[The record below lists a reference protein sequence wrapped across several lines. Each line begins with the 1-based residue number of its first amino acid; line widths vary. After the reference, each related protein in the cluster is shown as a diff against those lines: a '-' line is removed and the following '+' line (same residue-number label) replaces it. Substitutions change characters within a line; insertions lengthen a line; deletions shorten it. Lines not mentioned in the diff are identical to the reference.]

1 MKAGAK
7 WTLGLGLILGLILA
21 VGFVAGLRLLNRA
34 QAASMKSCLY
44 SIAHA
49 ITNGARARTIVA
61 SGVATGEWGNLDRGD
76 YARLIGELLKSD
88 SLDCGNSQTNK
99 DGALVDR
106 WGLPILIE
114 IRRTSGNTR
123 DIRVCSFG
131 KDRLRATKDD
141 IVAQVRC
148 E

>member
-7 WTLGLGLILGLILA
+7 WTWLGLGLFLGLILA

-34 QAASMKSCLY
+34 QAASMKSCVY

-49 ITNGARARTIVA
+49 ITNGARTRTIVA

-76 YARLIGELLKSD
+76 YAMLIGELLKSA
-88 SLDCGNSQTNK
+88 SLDCSNIQTNK

-114 IRRTSGNTR
+114 MKGTSGNTR
-123 DIRVCSFG
+123 DIRVCSLG
-131 KDRLRATKDD
+131 RTD
-141 IVAQVRC
+141 C
-148 E
+148 EERRTTLSRR